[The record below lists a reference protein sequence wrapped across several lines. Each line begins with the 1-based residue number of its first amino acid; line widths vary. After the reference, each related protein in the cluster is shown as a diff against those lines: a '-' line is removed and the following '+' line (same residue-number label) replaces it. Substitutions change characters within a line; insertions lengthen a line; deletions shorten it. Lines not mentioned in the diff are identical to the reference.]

1 MKRTFS
7 KLALYMMITAGVL
20 SCTGANLY
28 KDLASNKNSDEALYE
43 DAKKMLDSGDYTGA
57 IDNILETT
65 ADFRAQTRVKES
77 LAGAYAA
84 RCGMVFLTFISN
96 LTSSSGD
103 SFFKMALNGFVGID
117 TSNHADCETAKD
129 IITGIGTSLQR
140 TSSQNLFLAVLG
152 MAIIGNRLRANADKL
167 PTVLGDGTV
176 DAAYNCGP
184 TQMPIADAAS
194 VIEGFALIME
204 NITAL
209 GTVAAGVAADL
220 SAIAAACGGDCT
232 TITYAGA
239 SPAESD
245 DAIIASR
252 TLINTQSIGLG
263 SCAVDP
269 CVCLDP

>member
-1 MKRTFS
+1 MKRIFS
-7 KLALYMMITAGVL
+7 RLAFYMMMTAGVL

-28 KDLASNKNSDEALYE
+28 KDLASNKSSDEALYE
-43 DAKKMLDSGDYTGA
+43 DAMKLLDGGDYSGA
-57 IDNILETT
+57 IDAILETT
-65 ADFRAQTRVKES
+65 ADFRAQTRVKEG

-84 RCGMVFLTFISN
+84 RCGMVFLTFISS
-96 LTSSSGD
+96 LTGSGGE
-103 SFFKMALNGFVGID
+103 SFYKMALNGFVGID
-117 TSNHADCETAKD
+117 TSNFADCVTARD
-129 IITGIGTSLQR
+129 IVKGIGTSLQR

-167 PTVLGDGTV
+167 PTAVGDGVV

-209 GTVAAGVAADL
+209 GTIASGVATDLQGIADT
-220 SAIAAACGGDCT
+220 CGGDCT

-252 TLINTQSIGLG
+252 TLLNMQSIGLG
-263 SCAVDP
+263 SCSVDP